1 MQVARVQLH
10 DEKPSSLGR
19 LFPAV
24 FLAILFI
31 LLLCALVTGVHTYS
45 TVAGAQT
52 SSNAAREG
60 LQLIANSVRANDAK
74 DSIAVGE
81 GPEGRSLVV
90 VERLESGTFEI
101 RTYLYQGN
109 VVQEYALSGNP
120 YSPVSATVLCA
131 SDTFD
136 LPHPFGPTMPITVP
150 CVTSKETP
158 RRALTSRMCGVAS
171 DRPMR
176 STRWRSV
183 FARRSRTVR

>member
-1 MQVARVQLH
+1 MSGTNTVSSKKPGTTSTTNSSQRVEALVKVARVELH
-10 DEKPSSLGR
+10 DEKPSSFGR

-45 TVAGAQT
+45 TVAKAQA

-90 VERLESGTFEI
+90 VEKLETGTFEI

-136 LPHPFGPTMPITVP
+136 FGVNQGLLSITTDQGSTEV
-150 CVTSKETP
+150 
-158 RRALTSRMCGVAS
+158 AL
-171 DRPMR
+171 R
-176 STRWRSV
+176 SLQGGE
-183 FARRSRTVR
+183 